1 LYGWEPRQTTEYEYD
16 ANGTLIRSVTT
27 TEPEFTP
34 AETDLLLASRW
45 HERSVNEY
53 GIEHDVATDPAN
65 KGKFAARPTIDFSIA
80 EVERQQR
87 EYREQYKHQHLDG
100 YRWAV
105 ELVVPDEA

>member
-1 LYGWEPRQTTEYEYD
+1 M
-16 ANGTLIRSVTT
+16 IRSVTT

-45 HERSVNEY
+45 RERSVNEY

-65 KGKFAARPTIDFSIA
+65 QGKFAVSATVDFSVAAIEA
-80 EVERQQR
+80 KQR

-105 ELVVPDEA
+105 ELPVSDEA